1 MARYDNNLVVIGGG
15 SAGLISA
22 YIAATVRARVT
33 LIERALM
40 GGDCLNTGCVPSKAL
55 IRCARAAHAL
65 RSADRYGVRAV
76 TPEVDFAAVM
86 GHVRQAI
93 ATIEPKDSMDR
104 YRSLGVDCV
113 AGDARLR
120 GPHHVAVGDRVI
132 STRSIVLATGAVPWV
147 PSLPGLA
154 AANPLTSDSVW
165 DLDELPG
172 RLLVLGGGPIG
183 CELAQAFQRLGSRV
197 TLVDMAPR
205 LLPREDPE
213 VSAHLAAVFRAEGM
227 DVRLSQRALG
237 VAGGC
242 LEVTSEAGQAAL
254 PFDRILVAVGRR
266 PDVSTLGLEAVGIE
280 LDAEGRPRVDRY
292 LRTTCSSVYACGDL
306 IGPYQFTHMASHQAW
321 FATVNALFGRFRRF
335 AVDYRVVPWA
345 TFTDPEVARV
355 GLSES
360 EAREQGIEH
369 EVTTY
374 PLSDLDRAVADGDRA
389 GWVKVITPPRGD
401 RVLGATVVGTEAGE
415 ILGEFILAMRHG
427 IGLKRLMSTIHIYP
441 TRSEAVKLS
450 AGAWRR
456 AHAPERLLGW
466 LGHLHR
472 WLR

>member
-1 MARYDNNLVVIGGG
+1 
-15 SAGLISA
+15 
-22 YIAATVRARVT
+22 
-33 LIERALM
+33 
-40 GGDCLNTGCVPSKAL
+40 
-55 IRCARAAHAL
+55 
-65 RSADRYGVRAV
+65 
-76 TPEVDFAAVM
+76 
-86 GHVRQAI
+86 
-93 ATIEPKDSMDR
+93 
-104 YRSLGVDCV
+104 
-113 AGDARLR
+113 
-120 GPHHVAVGDRVI
+120 
-132 STRSIVLATGAVPWV
+132 
-147 PSLPGLA
+147 
-154 AANPLTSDSVW
+154 
-165 DLDELPG
+165 
-172 RLLVLGGGPIG
+172 
-183 CELAQAFQRLGSRV
+183 
-197 TLVDMAPR
+197 
-205 LLPREDPE
+205 
-213 VSAHLAAVFRAEGM
+213 
-227 DVRLSQRALG
+227 
-237 VAGGC
+237 
-242 LEVTSEAGQAAL
+242 
-254 PFDRILVAVGRR
+254 
-266 PDVSTLGLEAVGIE
+266 
-280 LDAEGRPRVDRY
+280 
-292 LRTTCSSVYACGDL
+292 VYACGDL
-306 IGPYQFTHMASHQAW
+306 IGPYRFTHMASHQAW